1 MQITAY
7 LVDAFT
13 STTDKGNRAG
23 VVLDANGLEDWQ
35 MQEIARI
42 VGASETAF
50 VLRGDGKTHDVHL
63 RYFTPTCEV
72 PICGHATIATHFLRA
87 LKEDIPAG
95 VLKSKAMRVT
105 VDIETQR
112 QHDNVRIVMTQGA
125 PSLETPLSEE
135 MSAAI
140 CKALGITKHDLIQG
154 LPIQIAS
161 TGHSK
166 VMVPMKDKRQ
176 VDALKPDMKALAAI
190 SDAIKCNGFFT
201 FALTPERPDILL
213 AGRMFAPAIGIDE
226 DPVTGN
232 ANGPAAFYLHTHNA
246 LKQAPHDG
254 VFSYAALQGEAMG
267 KPGIIDIN
275 LLLKDGAAE
284 KVQIAGSAVLAGKID
299 FTFAERHV
307 SHTPIQPLT
316 ATL

>member
-1 MQITAY
+1 MKITAY

-13 STTDKGNRAG
+13 STANKGNRTG
-23 VVLDANGLEDWQ
+23 VVLAANGLEDWQ

-87 LKEDIPAG
+87 LKENIPAG
-95 VLKSKAMRVT
+95 VLKSKAMHVT

-112 QHDNVRIVMTQGA
+112 QHDNLRIVMTQGA
-125 PSLETPLSEE
+125 PSLETPLPQETSL
-135 MSAAI
+135 AI
-140 CKALGITKHDLIQG
+140 CKALSVTEQDLVQN
-154 LPIQIAS
+154 LPIQVAS

-166 VMVPMKDKRQ
+166 VMVPLKDKRRL
-176 VDALKPDMKALAAI
+176 DTLKPDMKALAAI
-190 SDAIKCNGFFT
+190 SEAIKCNGFFT
-201 FALTPERPDILL
+201 FALTPERQDILL

-232 ANGPAAFYLHTHNA
+232 ANGPAAFYLHTHGA
-246 LKQAPHDG
+246 LKQAPLDG
-254 VFSYAALQGEAMG
+254 VFSYSALQGEAMD

-275 LLLKDGAAE
+275 LFLKNGAAE

-307 SHTPIQPLT
+307 SHTFIQHLT
-316 ATL
+316 PTL